1 VVSALCWPSYSSSDV
16 TYSTTGNAAAGGL
29 SWNMGTLLPD
39 SSPPWVTLQING
51 LTYRYSM
58 SKDPDAD
65 AQVHVRNEDAVNGG
79 YIFEETDVWDKVPG
93 GTVQKYFRLPY
104 TDASRWGNGEIAVE
118 GDGQVSNPIVTYNYK
133 LDIDDQMMKCAAT
146 PLADPSCPGFRQA
159 LMDLLNS
166 TEISVDDPFYD
177 EWVQAQLE
185 KELELEE
192 EKDLEQKENSED
204 DLEERLGGRNT
215 VDAMVDVKQ
224 QEAMLASLADVAKI
238 DSYYQVEI
246 QGGEYEETLTLEDT
260 EIPDNRRALRSLA
273 SDANHTKMVRSQYDR
288 DQQEN

>member
-1 VVSALCWPSYSSSDV
+1 MVLCWPSYSYSDV
-16 TYSTTGNAAAGGL
+16 TYGTTGNAATGGL
-29 SWNMGTLLPD
+29 SWNMGTVLPD
-39 SSPPWVTLQING
+39 SSQPWVTLQING

-58 SKDPDAD
+58 TKDPNAD

-79 YIFEETDVWDKVPG
+79 YVFEETDNWNGQPS

-104 TDASRWGNGEIAVE
+104 TDSSRWGKGEIAVE

-133 LDIDDQMMKCAAT
+133 LDINDQMMKCAAT

-224 QEAMLASLADVAKI
+224 QEALLASLADVGKI
-238 DSYYQVEI
+238 EPYYQVEI

>member
-1 VVSALCWPSYSSSDV
+1 MLCWPSYSYSDV
-16 TYSTTGNAAAGGL
+16 TYGTTGNAATGGL
-29 SWNMGTLLPD
+29 SWNMGTVLPD
-39 SSPPWVTLQING
+39 SSQPWVTLQING

-58 SKDPDAD
+58 TKDPNAD

-79 YIFEETDVWDKVPG
+79 YVFEETDNWNGQPS

-104 TDASRWGNGEIAVE
+104 TDSSRWGNGEIAVE
-118 GDGQVSNPIVTYNYK
+118 GSGQVSNPIVTYNYK

-224 QEAMLASLADVAKI
+224 QEALLASLADVGKI
-238 DSYYQVEI
+238 EPYYQVEI

>member
-1 VVSALCWPSYSSSDV
+1 MVSALCWPSYSSSDV
-16 TYSTTGNAAAGGL
+16 TYGTTGNAAAAGL

-79 YIFEETDVWDKVPG
+79 YIFEETDVWDRVPG

-192 EKDLEQKENSED
+192 EKELDKKEESED
-204 DLEERLGGRNT
+204 DLEERLGGENT
-215 VDAMVDVKQ
+215 VDAMVDGAQ
-224 QEAMLASLADVAKI
+224 QEALLASLAEVGKI
-238 DSYYQVEI
+238 EPYYQVEI

>member
-1 VVSALCWPSYSSSDV
+1 MLCWPSYSYSDV
-16 TYSTTGNAAAGGL
+16 TYGTTGNAATGGL
-29 SWNMGTLLPD
+29 SWNMGTVLPD
-39 SSPPWVTLQING
+39 SSQPWVTLQING

-58 SKDPDAD
+58 TKDPNAD

-79 YIFEETDVWDKVPG
+79 YVFEETDNWNGQPS

-104 TDASRWGNGEIAVE
+104 TDSSRWGNGEIAVE

-224 QEAMLASLADVAKI
+224 QEALLESLADVGKI
-238 DSYYQVEI
+238 EPYYQVEI

>member
-1 VVSALCWPSYSSSDV
+1 MVLCWPSYSYSDV
-16 TYSTTGNAAAGGL
+16 TYGTTGNAATGGL
-29 SWNMGTLLPD
+29 SWNMGTVLPD
-39 SSPPWVTLQING
+39 SSQPWVTLQING

-58 SKDPDAD
+58 TKDPNAD

-79 YIFEETDVWDKVPG
+79 YVFEETDNWNGQPS

-104 TDASRWGNGEIAVE
+104 TDSSRWGNGEIAVE

-133 LDIDDQMMKCAAT
+133 LDINDQMMKCAAT

-224 QEAMLASLADVAKI
+224 QEALLASLADVGKI
-238 DSYYQVEI
+238 EPYYQVEI

>member
-1 VVSALCWPSYSSSDV
+1 MLCWPSYSYSDV
-16 TYSTTGNAAAGGL
+16 TYGTTGNAATGGL
-29 SWNMGTLLPD
+29 SWNMGTILPD
-39 SSPPWVTLQING
+39 SSQPWVTLQING

-58 SKDPDAD
+58 TKDPNAD

-79 YIFEETDVWDKVPG
+79 YVFEETDNWNGQPS

-104 TDASRWGNGEIAVE
+104 TDSSRWGKGEIAVE

-133 LDIDDQMMKCAAT
+133 LDINDQMMKCAAT

-224 QEAMLASLADVAKI
+224 QEALLASLADVGKI
-238 DSYYQVEI
+238 EPYYQVEI

>member
-1 VVSALCWPSYSSSDV
+1 MVSALCWPSYSFSDV
-16 TYSTTGNAAAGGL
+16 TYGTTGNAAAGGL

-192 EKDLEQKENSED
+192 EEDLEQKENSED

-224 QEAMLASLADVAKI
+224 QEALLASLADVGKI
-238 DSYYQVEI
+238 EPYYQVEI

>member
-1 VVSALCWPSYSSSDV
+1 MLCWPSYSYSDV
-16 TYSTTGNAAAGGL
+16 TYGTTGNAATGGL
-29 SWNMGTLLPD
+29 SWNMGTVLPD
-39 SSPPWVTLQING
+39 SSQPWVTLQING

-58 SKDPDAD
+58 TKDPNAD

-79 YIFEETDVWDKVPG
+79 YVFEETDNWNGQPS

-104 TDASRWGNGEIAVE
+104 TDSSRWGKGEIAVE

-133 LDIDDQMMKCAAT
+133 LDINDQMMKCAAT

-224 QEAMLASLADVAKI
+224 QEALLASLADVGKI
-238 DSYYQVEI
+238 EPYYQVEI